1 MRKPRK
7 SDTDKAREQV
17 QEIRASLK
25 TEADLLCDS
34 YPARLV
40 AYALLTTA
48 IRTAAEDGMTVDQFA
63 MLAQDTI
70 QLYAGETPPNAP
82 RVKLV

>member
-17 QEIRASLK
+17 QEIRDSLK
-25 TEADLLCDS
+25 TEAALLCDS

-48 IRTAAEDGMTVDQFA
+48 IRTAAEDGMSVDQFA

-70 QLYAGETPPNAP
+70 QLYAGENPPNAP